1 MASLFV
7 VVAWRSVGSVNTLW
21 DEQTDHSI
29 ATALV
34 KHPLWGNGEDG
45 SQARLPMYVTAAVYA
60 CVGESLSVARLI
72 SIVVCALT
80 IVMTFIV
87 GRRWFSGATGLLAAG
102 LLTISPYFIG
112 FSRTAMTEGDA
123 FCPLTVL
130 LMLLAFETYLR
141 RRDSR
146 SLLILAAT
154 LGIALAT
161 KFYAVFFVPAL
172 IGCDLLQSGKEQG
185 GKGDRCSRTHRSMI
199 AWIMAAAALEF
210 MAIGAAQGQRVNLSI
225 AMWAAGAFVALLAGR
240 RLLVER
246 EVCWPATVGWL
257 AILPVAATVCLAAF
271 PEHVIQPAVARAV
284 IHRLFHWDTTQPL
297 SLFVDHA
304 RLYSGIVLL
313 KLGVPLGL
321 LSVGALVWACLRAT
335 RDLVMRR
342 VAAAFAVYT
351 LLLTTLSLR
360 QTFYLMSVY
369 PLLVLMLAEFIVQVT
384 HVLRTRIVVRRLWV
398 TIVTTSHLWLIW
410 GDAHVY
416 PDFGL
421 YGYETIGDRW
431 LGDESRGYRNIIQ
444 VTNDGTED
452 ALRWLVDHV
461 PTGARVVSYLWDD
474 HVIDTFVDRQPL
486 TFELIRRHADI
497 DWARSSII
505 DDADYLLV
513 SLNNEVMYGDAPSVA
528 HRVTGFELVHTIWR
542 GRGRYRMPVV
552 QIYKRRPLPGTNRGP
567 GSASSTPPAS

>member
-34 KHPLWGNGEDG
+34 KHPLWGNGEDS

-60 CVGESLSVARLI
+60 CVGESLSVARLV
-72 SIVVCALT
+72 SIVVGALT
-80 IVMTFIV
+80 VVMTFV
-87 GRRWFSGATGLLAAG
+87 AGWRWFSRATGLLAAG

-130 LMLLAFETYLR
+130 LVLLAFEAYLR
-141 RRDSR
+141 RRDSQ
-146 SLLILAAT
+146 SLLILATT
-154 LGIALAT
+154 LGVALAT

-185 GKGDRCSRTHRSMI
+185 GKGDRCSRTHRSLI

-225 AMWAAGAFVALLAGR
+225 AIWAAGVLIALLAA
-240 RLLVER
+240 RLLILHQAVR
-246 EVCWPATVGWL
+246 WPATVGWL

-271 PEHVIQPAVARAV
+271 PEHVIQPAVARALLW
-284 IHRLFHWDTTQPL
+284 RLFHWDNTQPL

-321 LSVGALVWACLRAT
+321 LSVAALVWACLRAI

-342 VAAAFAVYT
+342 VVAAFAVYT
-351 LLLTTLSLR
+351 ILLTTLPLR

-369 PLLVLMLAEFIVQVT
+369 PLLVLMLAGFIVQVT
-384 HVLRTRIVVRRLWV
+384 HALRDRVVVRRLWI
-398 TIVTTSHLWLIW
+398 TIVATSHLWLIW
-410 GDAHVY
+410 GDVHVY

-431 LGDESRGYRNIIQ
+431 LGDESRGYRNVIQ
-444 VTNDGTED
+444 MTNDGTED

-461 PTGARVVSYLWDD
+461 PTGARVVSYLGDD
-474 HVIDTFVDRQPL
+474 HVIDAFVDRQPL
-486 TFELIRRHADI
+486 TFELTRRHADS
-497 DWARSSII
+497 DWTRGPAI

-513 SLNNEVMYGDAPSVA
+513 SINNEVMYGDAPPVA
-528 HRVTGFELVHTIWR
+528 NRAARFEPVHTIWR
-542 GRGRYRMPVV
+542 GRGRYRMPMVR
-552 QIYKRRPLPGTNRGP
+552 IYRRRP
-567 GSASSTPPAS
+567 SY